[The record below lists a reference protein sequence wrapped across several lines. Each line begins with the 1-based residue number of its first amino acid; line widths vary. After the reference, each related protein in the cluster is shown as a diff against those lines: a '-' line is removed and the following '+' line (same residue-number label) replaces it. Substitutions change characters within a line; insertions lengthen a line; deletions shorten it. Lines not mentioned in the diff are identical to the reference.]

1 MWPRDQISVIV
12 ISVTYFYDRSYHNL
26 NFIRLLPE
34 KIIFLRG
41 TLSSSS
47 TTWSG
52 TRYGFLVLRQCGKKV
67 PIENQNVL
75 RANSYVCKYNRGKLL
90 GGPYCRTI
98 LNRIKSVLEIWK
110 KKNTY

>member
-41 TLSSSS
+41 TLGSSS
-47 TTWSG
+47 TTWST

-67 PIENQNVL
+67 AIENQKVL
-75 RANSYVCKYNRGKLL
+75 RANSYVL
-90 GGPYCRTI
+90 
-98 LNRIKSVLEIWK
+98 
-110 KKNTY
+110 

>member
-1 MWPRDQISVIV
+1 MWPREQISVIV

-41 TLSSSS
+41 TLGSSSA
-47 TTWSG
+47 TWSG

-67 PIENQNVL
+67 AIENQKVL
-75 RANSYVCKYNRGKLL
+75 RANSYVL
-90 GGPYCRTI
+90 
-98 LNRIKSVLEIWK
+98 
-110 KKNTY
+110 